1 MTSSPR
7 LVWEFGQRA
16 GLFDLPSRSICTLH
30 GDEFGRDLSRKALAK
45 AADHKLRGL
54 QQSAG
59 LFNADTGW
67 MLRINKNGRS
77 KMGDNPQLTPVES
90 QAIAGIERLVEQA
103 VLAETHGD
111 VEHRNPQVLAIHRLY
126 AALEIR
132 GALYRIKWTVK
143 SFAAVVGQGETLH
156 ALQAVEIENAPLGT
170 LPAHEAP
177 TVPKPQAQPTTG
189 RAISVR
195 DLLIGAQRHDGSPF
209 G

>member
-1 MTSSPR
+1 M
-7 LVWEFGQRA
+7 WEFGQRA
-16 GLFDLPSRSICTLH
+16 GLFDLPSRPICTLH

-111 VEHRNPQVLAIHRLY
+111 VEHRNPQVLAKHAKTFPKVNAFTVDEVFGNWLKAQKEHFDDGAVYDQIL
-126 AALEIR
+126 AANR
-132 GALYRIKWTVK
+132 K
-143 SFAAVVGQGETLH
+143 
-156 ALQAVEIENAPLGT
+156 
-170 LPAHEAP
+170 
-177 TVPKPQAQPTTG
+177 
-189 RAISVR
+189 
-195 DLLIGAQRHDGSPF
+195 
-209 G
+209 

>member
-1 MTSSPR
+1 MTSGSFT
-7 LVWEFGQRA
+7 VWEFGQRA
-16 GLFDLPSRSICTLH
+16 GLFDLPSRPICRLQ
-30 GDEFGRDLSRKALAK
+30 GDEFGSDLSRKALAK

-67 MLRINKNGRS
+67 VLRINKNGRS

-90 QAIAGIERLVEQA
+90 RAIAGIEALVEHA
-103 VLAETHGD
+103 VLAESHAD

-126 AALEIR
+126 AALEIC
-132 GALYRIKWTVK
+132 GDLYRIKWTVK
-143 SFAAVVGQGETLH
+143 SFAIAVGQGEILH
-156 ALQAVEIENAPLGT
+156 AIQAVEIENAPLGT

-177 TVPKPQAQPTTG
+177 MVPKPQAQPATG
-189 RAISVR
+189 RTISVR
-195 DLLIGAQRHDGSPF
+195 DLLVGAQRHDGKPF